1 VNQKEQIKVFLDLY
15 DVSRETMEKLSIYEK
30 LIIEGQK
37 KFNLIG
43 KSTLGSIWLRHFAD
57 SAKLLKILKEVYQN
71 SEGKVLNLLDVG
83 SGAGFPGVVLSI
95 MTNAEKIPI
104 KVALADSNRKKSLF
118 LKSIKKEL
126 GVSYTV
132 VNKRSENIKQK
143 FEIITAR
150 AVTSVKTFLDLNH
163 NLIKKESILV
173 LFKGRTW
180 KEEVKESKKKWKF
193 ELNVVKNN
201 IRIDSSG
208 GVTLVIRNLKK

>member
-1 VNQKEQIKVFLDLY
+1 MNQKEQIKVFLDLY

-57 SAKLLKILKEVYQN
+57 SAKLLKILKEVCQN

-132 VNKRSENIKQK
+132 VNKRSENINQK

>member
-1 VNQKEQIKVFLDLY
+1 MNQKEQIKVFLDLY

-57 SAKLLKILKEVYQN
+57 SAKLLKILKEVCQN

-95 MTNAEKIPI
+95 MINAEKIPI

-132 VNKRSENIKQK
+132 VNKRSENINQK

>member
-1 VNQKEQIKVFLDLY
+1 MNQKEQIKVFLDLY

-150 AVTSVKTFLDLNH
+150 AVTSVKGFLDLNH

-173 LFKGRTW
+173 LFKGRKW
-180 KEEVKESKKKWKF
+180 KEEVKESKKKWNF
-193 ELNVVKNN
+193 DLNVVKNN
-201 IRIDSSG
+201 ILIDSSG

>member
-1 VNQKEQIKVFLDLY
+1 MNQKEQIKVFLDLY

-57 SAKLLKILKEVYQN
+57 SAKLLKILKEVCQN

-132 VNKRSENIKQK
+132 VNKRSENINQK

-173 LFKGRTW
+173 LFKGKTW

-208 GVTLVIRNLKK
+208 GVSLVIRNLKK

>member
-1 VNQKEQIKVFLDLY
+1 MNQKEQIKVFLDLY

-37 KFNLIG
+37 KCSLIG
-43 KSTLGSIWLRHFAD
+43 KSTLGNIWLRHFAD
-57 SAKLLKILKEVYQN
+57 SAKLLKIVKEVHCD
-71 SEGKVLNLLDVG
+71 SGGKTLNLLDVG

-163 NLIKKESILV
+163 NLIKKGSILV

>member
-1 VNQKEQIKVFLDLY
+1 MNQKEQIKVFLDLY

-95 MTNAEKIPI
+95 MINAEKIPI

-132 VNKRSENIKQK
+132 VNKRSENINQK

>member
-1 VNQKEQIKVFLDLY
+1 MNQKEQIKVFLDLY

-57 SAKLLKILKEVYQN
+57 SAKLLKILKEVCQN

-132 VNKRSENIKQK
+132 VNKRSENINQK

-173 LFKGRTW
+173 LFKGKTW
-180 KEEVKESKKKWKF
+180 KEEVKESKKKWNF
-193 ELNVVKNN
+193 DLNVVKNN
-201 IRIDSSG
+201 TRIDSSG

>member
-57 SAKLLKILKEVYQN
+57 SAKLLKILKEVCQN

-132 VNKRSENIKQK
+132 VNKRSENINQK

-163 NLIKKESILV
+163 NLIKKDSILV

>member
-1 VNQKEQIKVFLDLY
+1 
-15 DVSRETMEKLSIYEK
+15 MEKLSIYEK

-132 VNKRSENIKQK
+132 VNKRSENINQK

>member
-1 VNQKEQIKVFLDLY
+1 MNQKEQIKVFLDLY

-95 MTNAEKIPI
+95 MINAEKIPI
-104 KVALADSNRKKSLF
+104 KVALVDSNRKKSLF

-132 VNKRSENIKQK
+132 VNKRSENINQK

>member
-1 VNQKEQIKVFLDLY
+1 MNQKEQIKVFLDLY

>member
-1 VNQKEQIKVFLDLY
+1 MDLY

-57 SAKLLKILKEVYQN
+57 SAKLLKILKEVCQN

-118 LKSIKKEL
+118 LESIKKEL

-132 VNKRSENIKQK
+132 VNKRSENINQK

-163 NLIKKESILV
+163 NLIKKKSILV

>member
-1 VNQKEQIKVFLDLY
+1 
-15 DVSRETMEKLSIYEK
+15 MEKLSIYEK

-95 MTNAEKIPI
+95 MANAEKIPI
-104 KVALADSNRKKSLF
+104 NIVLVDSNRKKSLF
-118 LKSIKKEL
+118 LESIKKEL

-132 VNKRSENIKQK
+132 VNKRSENINQK
-143 FEIITAR
+143 FDIITAR
-150 AVTSVKTFLDLNH
+150 AVTSVKSFLDLNH

-180 KEEVKESKKKWKF
+180 KEEVKESKKKWNF

>member
-1 VNQKEQIKVFLDLY
+1 MDLY

>member
-1 VNQKEQIKVFLDLY
+1 MNQKEQIKVFLDLY

-132 VNKRSENIKQK
+132 VNKRSENINQK

-180 KEEVKESKKKWKF
+180 ERRSKGIKKKV
-193 ELNVVKNN
+193 E
-201 IRIDSSG
+201 I
-208 GVTLVIRNLKK
+208 

>member
-1 VNQKEQIKVFLDLY
+1 MDLY

-132 VNKRSENIKQK
+132 VNKRSENINQK

-193 ELNVVKNN
+193 QLNVVKNN

>member
-1 VNQKEQIKVFLDLY
+1 MNQKEQIKVFLDLY
-15 DVSRETMEKLSIYEK
+15 DVSRETMEKLSIYER

-37 KFNLIG
+37 KCSLIG
-43 KSTLGSIWLRHFAD
+43 KSTLGNIWLRHFAD

>member
-1 VNQKEQIKVFLDLY
+1 MNQKEQIKVFLDLY

-132 VNKRSENIKQK
+132 VNKRSENINQK

-173 LFKGRTW
+173 LFKGKTW

-208 GVTLVIRNLKK
+208 GVSLVIRNLKK

>member
-1 VNQKEQIKVFLDLY
+1 MNQKEQIKVFLDLY

-57 SAKLLKILKEVYQN
+57 SAKLLKIVKDVHLN
-71 SEGKVLNLLDVG
+71 SGGKALNLLDVG

-95 MTNAEKIPI
+95 MADAEKIPI
-104 KVALADSNRKKSLF
+104 NIVLVDSNRKKSLF
-118 LKSIKKEL
+118 LESIKKEL

-132 VNKRSENIKQK
+132 VNKRSENINQK
-143 FEIITAR
+143 FDIITAR
-150 AVTSVKTFLDLNH
+150 AVTSVKSFLNLNY
-163 NLIKKESILV
+163 NLTGKESILV

-180 KEEVKESKKKWKF
+180 KEEVNESKKKWNF
-193 ELNVVKNN
+193 DLNVVKND
-201 IRIDSSG
+201 IQIDSTG

>member
-132 VNKRSENIKQK
+132 VNKRSENINQK

>member
-1 VNQKEQIKVFLDLY
+1 
-15 DVSRETMEKLSIYEK
+15 M
-30 LIIEGQK
+30 
-37 KFNLIG
+37 
-43 KSTLGSIWLRHFAD
+43 
-57 SAKLLKILKEVYQN
+57 
-71 SEGKVLNLLDVG
+71 
-83 SGAGFPGVVLSI
+83 
-95 MTNAEKIPI
+95 
-104 KVALADSNRKKSLF
+104 LF
-118 LKSIKKEL
+118 RSLKSIKKEL

-132 VNKRSENIKQK
+132 VNKRSENINQK

-208 GVTLVIRNLKK
+208 GVTLIIRNLKK

>member
-1 VNQKEQIKVFLDLY
+1 MNQKEQIKVFLDLY

-132 VNKRSENIKQK
+132 VNKRSENINQK

-201 IRIDSSG
+201 IRIY
-208 GVTLVIRNLKK
+208 

>member
-1 VNQKEQIKVFLDLY
+1 
-15 DVSRETMEKLSIYEK
+15 MEKLSIYEK

-132 VNKRSENIKQK
+132 VNKRSENINQK

-208 GVTLVIRNLKK
+208 GVSLVIRNLKK

>member
-1 VNQKEQIKVFLDLY
+1 MNQKEQIKVFLDLY

-43 KSTLGSIWLRHFAD
+43 KSTLGNIWLRHFAD

-132 VNKRSENIKQK
+132 VNKRSENINQK

-163 NLIKKESILV
+163 NLIKKESILI

>member
-132 VNKRSENIKQK
+132 VNKRSENINQK

-173 LFKGRTW
+173 LFKGKTW

-208 GVTLVIRNLKK
+208 GVSLVIRNLKK

>member
-1 VNQKEQIKVFLDLY
+1 MDLY

-57 SAKLLKILKEVYQN
+57 SAKLLKILKEVCQN

-95 MTNAEKIPI
+95 MINAEKIPI

-132 VNKRSENIKQK
+132 VNKRSENINQK

-208 GVTLVIRNLKK
+208 GVTLVLRNLKK

>member
-1 VNQKEQIKVFLDLY
+1 
-15 DVSRETMEKLSIYEK
+15 MEKLCIKRLEQQS
-30 LIIEGQK
+30 
-37 KFNLIG
+37 
-43 KSTLGSIWLRHFAD
+43 
-57 SAKLLKILKEVYQN
+57 YQN

-95 MTNAEKIPI
+95 MTNAEQIPI

-132 VNKRSENIKQK
+132 VNKRSENINQK

>member
-1 VNQKEQIKVFLDLY
+1 MKINKKKFIYLISPLKIKKSFYSDLIKIFKTNKVSFFQLRLKKKSFNQ
-15 DVSRETMEKLSIYEK
+15 K

-118 LKSIKKEL
+118 LKIIKKEF

-132 VNKRSENIKQK
+132 VNKRSENIKQN
-143 FEIITAR
+143 F
-150 AVTSVKTFLDLNH
+150 
-163 NLIKKESILV
+163 
-173 LFKGRTW
+173 
-180 KEEVKESKKKWKF
+180 
-193 ELNVVKNN
+193 
-201 IRIDSSG
+201 
-208 GVTLVIRNLKK
+208 